1 MVPRSDRTR
10 PGTKADARQYLAK
23 AEEFLGAME
32 SALAADQWD
41 AAGLAAIHSGIS
53 AADAVLS
60 YRGGVR
66 SAGQDHRA
74 AAELL
79 VQVLGSSAEDGAKHL
94 RRLIQKKTLV
104 EYEQR
109 RLTQAEAIDLA
120 GHARRLLKWARTQV
134 PAQS

>member
-10 PGTKADARQYLAK
+10 PSTKADARQYLAK
-23 AEEFLGAME
+23 SYEFLEAME
-32 SALAADQWD
+32 SALSAGQWD

-53 AADAVLS
+53 AADGVLS

-79 VQVLGSSAEDGAKHL
+79 VQVLGPAADDGSKHL
-94 RRLIQKKTLV
+94 RRLVQKKTLV
-104 EYEQR
+104 EYEER
-109 RLTQAEAIDLA
+109 RLTQAEALDLA
-120 GHARRLLKWARTQV
+120 EHARRLLRWARTQV
-134 PAQS
+134 PA

>member
-10 PGTKADARQYLAK
+10 PSSRADARQYLAK
-23 AEEFLGAME
+23 ADEFLGAME
-32 SALAADQWD
+32 SSLAAAQWD

-79 VQVLGSSAEDGAKHL
+79 VQVLGSAAVDGATHL
-94 RRLIQKKTLV
+94 RRLVQKKSLV

-109 RLTQAEAIDLA
+109 RLTQAEALDLA
-120 GHARRLLKWARTQV
+120 EHARRLLKWAKTQMPV
-134 PAQS
+134 

>member
-1 MVPRSDRTR
+1 MVPQSDRTR
-10 PGTKADARQYLAK
+10 PSTKADARQYLAK
-23 AEEFLGAME
+23 ADEFLAAME
-32 SALAADQWD
+32 SQLAAQQWD

-53 AADAVLS
+53 TADAVLS

-74 AAELL
+74 SAELL
-79 VQVLGSSAEDGAKHL
+79 VQVLGSNAEDGSKHL

-109 RLTQAEAIDLA
+109 RLTQAEATDLA
-120 GHARRLLKWARTQV
+120 EHARRLLKWAQTQV
-134 PAQS
+134 PS

>member
-1 MVPRSDRTR
+1 VAPRSDRTR

-23 AEEFLGAME
+23 ADEFAAAME
-32 SALAADQWD
+32 SQLAAAQWD

-74 AAELL
+74 SAELL
-79 VQVLGSSAEDGAKHL
+79 MQVLGPAGADGAKRL
-94 RRLIQKKTLV
+94 RRLVQKKTLV

-109 RLTQAEAIDLA
+109 RLTQAEATDLA
-120 GHARRLLKWARTQV
+120 EHAHRLLKWAKTQL
-134 PAQS
+134 PA